1 MSFIDFTVAKVLE
14 VDVRLHINL
23 FESSLKK
30 QKQKTFCNKNLLWI
44 GWEKQKQTMLLCW
57 PLNMI
62 VQFCSQRAKTTSSH
76 MSVIISNICTT
87 LKTLKAL
94 QISETFFCCYL

>member
-30 QKQKTFCNKNLLWI
+30 QKQKLFVTKTFS
-44 GWEKQKQTMLLCW
+44 G
-57 PLNMI
+57 
-62 VQFCSQRAKTTSSH
+62 
-76 MSVIISNICTT
+76 
-87 LKTLKAL
+87 
-94 QISETFFCCYL
+94 